1 MFRPRQGLAEAMD
14 VVIVGAND
22 TAEQI
27 AEALHYAHN
36 VTVLA
41 ANEEAAS
48 AFEAMDVRFVQGN
61 GADPENLR
69 DAGADQAD
77 AVIACTVNDDVNVLA
92 CLAAK
97 GLGTK
102 RTMAFVTR
110 ERYVHAFSR
119 EGAMESVNLMIDRIL
134 WPQRTLAN
142 QIVDIVRVP
151 RALDS
156 AFFANGSV
164 KLLEYKLE
172 PNDPFHS
179 KRIADIH
186 LPQSVLVAGAIQE
199 EAFVVPSGQT
209 VLRTGDRV
217 IFMGTAQSMR
227 HLEAMFA
234 PKKRTMNVTL
244 VGGGNVG
251 FMVAEQLQGERAN
264 ITIIEADDARC
275 NTLAKGLPKVTI
287 LKGDGTDVDLL
298 EQERIEDA
306 DVLVAITNDDAKN
319 LLTSLLAK
327 ELGIPKVI
335 TRVSKAGN
343 RRLFARLG
351 IDSPLAAYSV
361 AVQEVLNWLHLNDV
375 DHLASIEGHADVLE
389 LTYPHQCQAG
399 KISDLGTPPDSLI
412 GAIVRK
418 NRVIIPTG
426 ETTIQ
431 HGDQLFVVTTPDN
444 VEAVHAWLEPKMLV

>member
-1 MFRPRQGLAEAMD
+1 MD
-14 VVIVGAND
+14 IVIVGAND

-27 AEALHYAHN
+27 AEALYYAHN
-36 VTVLA
+36 VTVLSG
-41 ANEEAAS
+41 NEDAVS
-48 AFEAMDVRFVQGN
+48 AFDAMDVRFVKGN
-61 GADPENLR
+61 GADPEDLR
-69 DAGADQAD
+69 DAGVEHAD
-77 AVIACTVNDDVNVLA
+77 ALIACTVNDDINVLA

-97 GLGTK
+97 GLGAK

-110 ERYVHAFSR
+110 ERYVHAFAR
-119 EGAMESVNLMIDRIL
+119 EGAMERVNLMIDRIL

-156 AFFANGSV
+156 AFFAAGAV

-172 PNDPFHS
+172 PHDPFHG
-179 KRIADIH
+179 KRVADIH
-186 LPQSVLVAGAIQE
+186 LPSSVLVAGAIQNE
-199 EAFVVPSGQT
+199 TFVVPSGQT
-209 VLRTGDRV
+209 ILHPGDRV

-227 HLEAMFA
+227 RLEAMFA

-251 FMVAEQLQGERAN
+251 FMVAEQLQEERAN
-264 ITIIEADDARC
+264 ITIIETNEDRC
-275 NTLAKGLPKVTI
+275 ETLAKGLPKVTV

-327 ELGIPKVI
+327 EMGIPKVI

-343 RRLFARLG
+343 RRLFTRLG

-361 AVQEVLNWLHLNDV
+361 AVQEVLNWLHLDNV
-375 DHLASIEGHADVLE
+375 DHLASIEGRVDVLE
-389 LTYPHQCQAG
+389 LTYPRQCPVG
-399 KISDLGTPPDSLI
+399 KISTLNMPANSLI

-418 NRVIIPTG
+418 SRVIIPSG
-426 ETTIQ
+426 DTTIQ
-431 HGDQLFVVTTPDN
+431 HDDQLFVLSTPDN
-444 VEAVHAWLEPKMLV
+444 VASVHAWLEPQQNIF